1 MVVLPRFRQ
10 ELHRKSYKSGSSL
23 LPTKKSLEE
32 ERKMQHAGGGRKRN
46 GGEGK
51 RKNSGGDR
59 KRRKGLEGRRKKN
72 GWEESTRQRW
82 RGSEKRR
89 RRLPGGQQVNLSSW
103 RGLCTASRGKLISKS
118 TWKMKE
124 TGYNL
129 LPVNHVTPPPSPP
142 PPLSP
147 PRKSSDPSPTH
158 LVPNASKFHALL

>member
-46 GGEGK
+46 GGEEK
-51 RKNSGGDR
+51 RKNSDGDR

-103 RGLCTASRGKLISKS
+103 RGRCTASRGKLISKS

-124 TGYNL
+124 IGYDL
-129 LPVNHVTPPPSPP
+129 LPVNHVTPTPSPP
-142 PPLSP
+142 K
-147 PRKSSDPSPTH
+147 KSSNPSPTH
-158 LVPNASKFHALL
+158 LVLNALKFYALL

>member
-32 ERKMQHAGGGRKRN
+32 ERKMQRAGGGRKRN
-46 GGEGK
+46 GGEEK
-51 RKNSGGDR
+51 RKNSDGDR
-59 KRRKGLEGRRKKN
+59 KRRKGLEGRKKKN

-89 RRLPGGQQVNLSSW
+89 RKLPGGQQVNLSSW

-118 TWKMKE
+118 TWKNEGDRLWFIACKPCDPHP
-124 TGYNL
+124 L
-129 LPVNHVTPPPSPP
+129 PPPKKIFEPLPHTFSP
-142 PPLSP
+142 
-147 PRKSSDPSPTH
+147 
-158 LVPNASKFHALL
+158 